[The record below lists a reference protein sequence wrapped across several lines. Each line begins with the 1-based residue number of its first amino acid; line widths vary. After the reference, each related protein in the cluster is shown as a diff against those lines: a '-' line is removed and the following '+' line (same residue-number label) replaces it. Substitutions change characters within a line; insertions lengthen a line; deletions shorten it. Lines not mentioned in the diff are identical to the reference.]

1 MSNNMRNYLA
11 WIKQNQQ
18 NNPEWQAANR
28 WQNRNQTPTNTH
40 NNEKSTGQSSGL
52 PEGTDEIEEKP
63 EE

>member
-1 MSNNMRNYLA
+1 MTDMRQYLA

-28 WQNRNQTPTNTH
+28 WQNRNQTPTKTQNP
-40 NNEKSTGQSSGL
+40 EKSNGL
-52 PEGTDEIEEKP
+52 PEGTETVEEKP